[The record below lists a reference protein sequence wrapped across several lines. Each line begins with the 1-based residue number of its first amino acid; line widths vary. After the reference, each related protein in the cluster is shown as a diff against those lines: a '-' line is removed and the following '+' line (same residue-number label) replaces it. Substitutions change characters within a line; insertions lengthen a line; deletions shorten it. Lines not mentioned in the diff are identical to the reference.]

1 MEPDE
6 DDDNFGGNTPGT
18 ALGLPP
24 DIDLLS
30 DGCSLDLPSLVL
42 ESQVESIAGLETDL
56 EDIHTFCPL
65 PSNPPEFLDQHFVLK
80 NLDAMVNE
88 AHMQNGIQCNLKMPW
103 ECGVMAGIFGSSSLP
118 LLPKVETPIGCIDV
132 PIRRDNTSAS
142 KGSVEISTKTVFE
155 NCVKFNMARTKLDS
169 EEAQWDVVMQRWESI
184 IMHAPE
190 HSKTGRYLLGLSSDM
205 KKLAVGNVF
214 RGKGISTLRK
224 RADEFKKFAEWF
236 YGAFGPPK
244 GRACNRGGDGGTDG
258 GARIFPLNVD
268 DTRLYFNHLMT
279 VDAPRTRYSGWL
291 ECCGFL
297 EHVVGIDVVDEIHLD
312 PVVKGVLRG
321 LDATRKRRVQS
332 RPFLVS
338 EIEAL
343 ELFLASS
350 DNALVDRYICGG
362 ILFAVFARARFG
374 DLRVVEQYC
383 EDIPIEC
390 PENGFIELHSAS
402 HKMRRKGDS
411 LGLALPLVAPVRGL
425 TKSLCGLQF
434 IQVAKDVGLPL
445 GGRVRG
451 PLLPAPT
458 TSGDWTDRSLDN
470 VEIDRWFKEVL
481 GRSGSGDFS
490 RLTPRSGKA
499 TLLSMLAKFGATP
512 YTRTSQHEITWCSRG
527 VFSRLTGRSPAR
539 PPPND

>member
-1 MEPDE
+1 M
-6 DDDNFGGNTPGT
+6 
-18 ALGLPP
+18 
-24 DIDLLS
+24 
-30 DGCSLDLPSLVL
+30 DLPSLVL

-56 EDIHTFCPL
+56 EDTHTSCPL
-65 PSNPPEFLDQHFVLK
+65 PNNPPEFSDQHFDLK

-88 AHMQNGIQCNLKMPW
+88 AHMQNSIQCNLKMPW
-103 ECGVMAGIFGSSSLP
+103 ECGVMAGIFGSSPLP

-132 PIRRDNTSAS
+132 PLRRDNASVS
-142 KGSVEISTKTVFE
+142 KGPVEISTKTVFE
-155 NCVKFNMARTKLDS
+155 NCVKFNMSRTKLDS

-190 HSKTGRYLLGLSSDM
+190 HSKIGRYVLGLSPDM
-205 KKLAVGNVF
+205 RKLAVGNVF

-236 YGAFGPPK
+236 YGTSGPP
-244 GRACNRGGDGGTDG
+244 RGGTYNHGGAGGMDGV
-258 GARIFPLNVD
+258 ARIFPLNVD
-268 DTRLYFNHLMT
+268 DTRSYFNHLMT
-279 VDAPRTRYSGWL
+279 VDTPRTRYSGWL

-332 RPFLVS
+332 RPFLAS
-338 EIEAL
+338 ELEAL
-343 ELFLASS
+343 ELFLAST

-362 ILFAVFARARFG
+362 ILFAVSARARFG

-383 EDIPIEC
+383 EDIPPEC
-390 PENGFIELHSAS
+390 AENGFIELHSAS

-411 LGLALPLVAPVRGL
+411 LGLALPLVAPIRGL
-425 TKSLCGLQF
+425 TKSLWGLQF

-451 PLLPAPT
+451 PLA
-458 TSGDWTDRSLDN
+458 
-470 VEIDRWFKEVL
+470 
-481 GRSGSGDFS
+481 GSHYF
-490 RLTPRSGKA
+490 
-499 TLLSMLAKFGATP
+499 
-512 YTRTSQHEITWCSRG
+512 W
-527 VFSRLTGRSPAR
+527 
-539 PPPND
+539 